1 MEPHSGVGGFTPRP
15 IKLNPAIPMM
25 LPPILIVELTISGAI
40 VLGRICFLMI
50 LKLREPVA
58 FAASIYSL
66 VFIAITVARIIL
78 ADIYEKSDRL
88 HPLERQVMR
97 AA

>member
-1 MEPHSGVGGFTPRP
+1 MSAASLQTDKAQSRNSHD
-15 IKLNPAIPMM
+15 AA
-25 LPPILIVELTISGAI
+25 PILIVELTIRGAI

-78 ADIYEKSDRL
+78 ADIAMPPIDSANAVFIGPDPKR
-88 HPLERQVMR
+88 RIWQ
-97 AA
+97 